1 LTVWYAALFMLHALA
16 LGVLAYTLLSSS
28 LQQRDRQSIAMELH
42 ALAALYHRSGVAGV
56 QHALESYGQKPF
68 FVRLASAHRA
78 TLVLTIPDQW
88 AAFNLQPLDAIVAP
102 ANVVWHELS
111 LQGDDNLLEVGSLGL
126 PDAALLHVGKN
137 TEDRSQVLE
146 SFRDVLTLVKLP
158 VVALGLTGGAV
169 LAFRTLRPLQH
180 LIRTVRS
187 LEAGAM
193 DTRVATRQTGDELD
207 ELGRLFNQMLD
218 KIAVLMQGMRGAL
231 DNVAHDLRTPVARLR
246 ASAEMALQAKED
258 PALYREALA
267 DCLEESERLLTML
280 DTLMDISEAETGT
293 MQLAREPVNLSALL
307 ADAVDLYR
315 YVAEEKTLVVST
327 TAPLAL
333 WVMADGNR
341 LRQVI
346 ANLLDN
352 AVKYTSPGG
361 QITCTASRE
370 QDWVAVVVED
380 TGCGMAPDE
389 LAHIWE
395 RLYRGDKSR
404 SQRGLGLGL
413 SVVKAVVQAHQGAV
427 AVVSTPGV
435 GSRFTLRFP
444 APLFPSE

>member
-1 LTVWYAALFMLHALA
+1 MSLKSLDRLRKTTGFRLTVWYAALFMLHALA

-126 PDAALLHVGKN
+126 PDGALLHVGKN
-137 TEDRSQVLE
+137 TEDRSH
-146 SFRDVLTLVKLP
+146 
-158 VVALGLTGGAV
+158 GGAV